1 MSEATKEAIKPQLG
15 KDNLK
20 DSVASAPPLKKEE
33 VKEEKTGA
41 AGQRVV
47 DPDYL
52 FLHAPREREFITGS
66 EAAKEAIRRA
76 NVDIAIAYP
85 ITPQSETMQQV
96 GYLYAEG
103 YLKDYYRAEEEIG
116 AMSAIAGASRSGV
129 RCLTA
134 TAGPGLMRGME
145 AIVSWPGAR
154 LPSVLLVMCRVVNTP
169 LAIQPDN
176 VEIAY
181 LLNAGGIV
189 LHGEGQQDFY
199 DFPLVGFMVG
209 EKPEV
214 TLPVA
219 VAVDGFFVTHARGW
233 VSMPAQDIKL
243 PPRDCYHEAVPMMDN
258 ENPPIRIS
266 RDAPIQKSNF
276 ISYQMH
282 ASWQQEVWAA
292 QERAKKWLHRWLGGL
307 IEVINPTAKT
317 MIVASGAAV
326 SQSREAVRQA
336 EEQGLDVGLIKVK
349 SLRPFP
355 AKELDEAL
363 DHADRIIVP
372 EFNYIGWLS
381 REIKSSIRR
390 SDRVISGPRVFGG
403 MTMPTEL
410 ILEVITG
417 SKESNPNNPNR

>member
-1 MSEATKEAIKPQLG
+1 MAETLEEDVKTNPQG
-15 KDNLK
+15 D
-20 DSVASAPPLKKEE
+20 VISAAPTPPKVET
-33 VKEEKTGA
+33 EKGA
-41 AGQRVV
+41 AAQRVV

-52 FLHAPREREFITGS
+52 ILQAPREKTFITGS
-66 EAAKEAIRRA
+66 EAAKEAIRRS
-76 NVDIAIAYP
+76 NVDIAISYP

-103 YLKDYYRAEEEIG
+103 YLKDYYRAEEEYG
-116 AMSAIAGASRSGV
+116 VMSAIAGASRSGV

-134 TAGPGLMRGME
+134 TAGPGLMRGIE
-145 AIVSWPGAR
+145 AIASWPGAR
-154 LPSVLLVMCRVVNTP
+154 TPAMLLVMCRVINTP

-176 VEIAY
+176 IELSY
-181 LLNAGGIV
+181 LLNTGLIV
-189 LHGEGQQDFY
+189 LHAENQQDFY
-199 DFPLVGFMVG
+199 DYPIIGYMVG

-233 VSMPAQDIKL
+233 VRLPSADIKL
-243 PPRDCYHEAVPMMDN
+243 PPRACYHEAVPMMDN

-282 ASWQQEVWAA
+282 ASWQQETWAA
-292 QERAKKWLHRWLGGL
+292 AERSRKWLKRWLGGL
-307 IEVINPTAKT
+307 VEVVNPTAKT

-336 EEQGLDVGLIKVK
+336 TEQGSDIGLIKVK

-355 AKELDEAL
+355 HQELIEAL
-363 DHADRIIVP
+363 DHAEKIVIP
-372 EFNYIGWLS
+372 EFNYPGWLAKEVKNVIP
-381 REIKSSIRR
+381 RTE
-390 SDRVISGPRVFGG
+390 RVISGPRVFGG
-403 MTMPTEL
+403 MSMPTEL
-410 ILEVITG
+410 LLEYVLEG
-417 SKESNPNNPNR
+417 KKH

>member
-1 MSEATKEAIKPQLG
+1 MS
-15 KDNLK
+15 
-20 DSVASAPPLKKEE
+20 EE
-33 VKEEKTGA
+33 VKETTEPHVRRDDPRTDVISDPPPEAEEVEKEKKGA
-41 AGQRVV
+41 AAQRVV

-52 FLHAPREREFITGS
+52 FLEAPRERQYITGS
-66 EAAKEAIRRA
+66 EAAKESIRRA

-103 YLKDYYRAEEEIG
+103 YIKDYYRGEEEIG
-116 AMSAIAGASRSGV
+116 VMSAVAGASRAGV
-129 RCLTA
+129 RVLTA
-134 TAGPGLMRGME
+134 TAGPGLMRGIE
-145 AIVSWPGAR
+145 AIVAWPGGR
-154 LPSVLLVMCRVVNTP
+154 LPSMLLVMCRVVNAP

-176 VEIAY
+176 VEISY

-189 LHGEGQQDFY
+189 LHGENQQDFY
-199 DFPLVGFMVG
+199 DYPLIGFMVG

-233 VSMPAQDIKL
+233 VSMPAEDIKL

-258 ENPPIRIS
+258 ENPPIRIA
-266 RDAPIQKSNF
+266 RDSPIQKSNF

-282 ASWQQEVWAA
+282 AAWQQEIWAA
-292 QERAKKWLHRWLGGL
+292 QERARKWLDRWLGGL
-307 IEVINPTAKT
+307 IEVVNPKAKT

-326 SQSREAVRQA
+326 SQGREAVRQA
-336 EEQGLDVGLIKVK
+336 TEQGLDVGLIKIK

-355 AKELDEAL
+355 TQELNEAL
-363 DHADRIIVP
+363 AHAEKIVVP
-372 EFNYIGWLS
+372 EFNYVGWLAK
-381 REIKSSIRR
+381 EIKVAIDRA
-390 SDRVISGPRVFGG
+390 DRVICGPRVFGG

-410 ILEVITG
+410 ILETI
-417 SKESNPNNPNR
+417 KASN

>member
-1 MSEATKEAIKPQLG
+1 MSEGLG
-15 KDNLK
+15 
-20 DSVASAPPLKKEE
+20 EE
-33 VKEEKTGA
+33 VKTNPQGDVITATPAPPKEKKGA
-41 AGQRVV
+41 AAQRVV

-52 FLHAPREREFITGS
+52 FLQAPREKTFITGS

-76 NVDIAIAYP
+76 NVDVAISYP

-103 YLKDYYRAEEEIG
+103 YVKDYYRGEEEYG
-116 AMSAIAGASRSGV
+116 VMSAIAGASRSGV

-134 TAGPGLMRGME
+134 TAGPGLMRGLE
-145 AIVSWPGAR
+145 VISSWPGGR
-154 LPSVLLVMCRVVNTP
+154 LPCVLLVMCRVINAP

-176 VEIAY
+176 VELSY
-181 LLNAGGIV
+181 LLNTGCLLFHA
-189 LHGEGQQDFY
+189 ENQQDFY
-199 DFPLVGFMVG
+199 DYALAAFMIG

-233 VSMPAQDIKL
+233 VSLPAADLKL

-282 ASWQQEVWAA
+282 ASWQQEIWAA
-292 QERAKKWLHRWLGGL
+292 QERSRKWIERWLGGL
-307 IEVINPTAKT
+307 VEVVNPKAKI

-336 EEQGLDVGLIKVK
+336 AEQGLEVGLLKIKSV
-349 SLRPFP
+349 RPFP
-355 AKELDEAL
+355 AEEVRAAL
-363 DHADRIIVP
+363 DHAEKIIVP
-372 EFNYIGWLS
+372 EFNYVGWLAK
-381 REIKSSIRR
+381 EVKATIRG
-390 SDRVISGPRVFGG
+390 SERVISGPRVFGG
-403 MTMPTEL
+403 MSMPTEL
-410 ILEVITG
+410 ILEYITG
-417 SKESNPNNPNR
+417 TPNVR

>member
-1 MSEATKEAIKPQLG
+1 MSEGLG
-15 KDNLK
+15 
-20 DSVASAPPLKKEE
+20 EE
-33 VKEEKTGA
+33 VKTNPQGDVITAAPAPPKEGAKKGA
-41 AGQRVV
+41 AAQRVV

-52 FLHAPREREFITGS
+52 FLQAPREKTFITGS

-76 NVDIAIAYP
+76 NVDVAISYP

-103 YLKDYYRAEEEIG
+103 YLKDYYRGEEEYG
-116 AMSAIAGASRSGV
+116 VMSAIAGASRSGV

-134 TAGPGLMRGME
+134 TAGPGLMRGLE
-145 AIVSWPGAR
+145 VISSWPGGR
-154 LPSVLLVMCRVVNTP
+154 LPCVLLIMCRVINAP

-176 VEIAY
+176 VELSY
-181 LLNAGGIV
+181 MLNSGCI
-189 LHGEGQQDFY
+189 LFHGENQQDFY
-199 DFPLVGFMVG
+199 DYSLAAFMIG
-209 EKPEV
+209 EKAEV

-233 VSMPAQDIKL
+233 VSLPAADIKL

-282 ASWQQEVWAA
+282 ASWQQEIWAA
-292 QERAKKWLHRWLGGL
+292 QERSRKWISRWLGGL
-307 IEVINPTAKT
+307 VEVVNPKAKI

-336 EEQGLDVGLIKVK
+336 AEQGIEVGLVKIK

-355 AKELDEAL
+355 SQELIEATE
-363 DHADRIIVP
+363 HAEKILVP
-372 EFNYIGWLS
+372 EFNYVGWLAK
-381 REIKSSIRR
+381 EVKSTIGRNE
-390 SDRVISGPRVFGG
+390 RVISGPRVFGG
-403 MTMPTEL
+403 MSMPTEL
-410 ILEVITG
+410 ILEYILGT
-417 SKESNPNNPNR
+417 KTR

>member
-1 MSEATKEAIKPQLG
+1 MSEGLG
-15 KDNLK
+15 
-20 DSVASAPPLKKEE
+20 EE
-33 VKEEKTGA
+33 VKTNPQGDVITAAPAPSKEAKKGA
-41 AGQRVV
+41 AAQRIV

-52 FLHAPREREFITGS
+52 FLQAPREKTFITGS

-76 NVDIAIAYP
+76 NVDVAISYP

-103 YLKDYYRAEEEIG
+103 YVKDYYRGEEEYG
-116 AMSAIAGASRSGV
+116 VMSAIAGASRSGV
-129 RCLTA
+129 RCLSA
-134 TAGPGLMRGME
+134 TAGPGLMRGLE
-145 AIVSWPGAR
+145 VISSWPGGR
-154 LPSVLLVMCRVVNTP
+154 LPAVLLIMCRVINAP

-176 VEIAY
+176 VELSY
-181 LLNAGGIV
+181 MLNTGCLLFHAEN
-189 LHGEGQQDFY
+189 QQDFY
-199 DFPLVGFMVG
+199 DYALAAFMIG

-233 VSMPAQDIKL
+233 VSLPAADIKL

-282 ASWQQEVWAA
+282 ASWQQEIWAA
-292 QERAKKWLHRWLGGL
+292 QERSRKWIDRWLGGL
-307 IEVINPTAKT
+307 IEVVNPKAKI

-336 EEQGLDVGLIKVK
+336 AEQGIEVGLVK
-349 SLRPFP
+349 IRSIRPFP
-355 AKELDEAL
+355 ADEIKAAL
-363 DHADRIIVP
+363 DHAEKILVP
-372 EFNYIGWLS
+372 EFNYVGWLAK
-381 REIKSSIRR
+381 EVKSTIRG
-390 SDRVISGPRVFGG
+390 SERVISGPRVFGG
-403 MTMPTEL
+403 MSMPTEL
-410 ILEVITG
+410 ILEYITG
-417 SKESNPNNPNR
+417 TPNRR

>member
-1 MSEATKEAIKPQLG
+1 MADGVKEAAEHQVRQDDPRAHVLSPPPPKP
-15 KDNLK
+15 
-20 DSVASAPPLKKEE
+20 EE
-33 VKEEKTGA
+33 IEEEKKGA
-41 AGQRVV
+41 AEQRVV

-52 FLHAPREREFITGS
+52 FLQAPRKREFITGS

-103 YLKDYYRAEEEIG
+103 YIKDYYRGEEEIG
-116 AMSAIAGASRSGV
+116 VMSAIAGASRSGV

-134 TAGPGLMRGME
+134 TAGPGLMRGIE
-145 AIVSWPGAR
+145 SIVSWPGGR
-154 LPSVLLVMCRVVNTP
+154 LPSVLLVMCRVVNCP

-176 VEIAY
+176 VEISY

-189 LHGEGQQDFY
+189 LHGENQQDFY
-199 DFPLVGFMVG
+199 DYPLVAFMVG

-233 VSMPAQDIKL
+233 VSMPSPNIKL

-292 QERAKKWLHRWLGGL
+292 QERAKRWLSRWLGGL
-307 IEVINPTAKT
+307 IEVVNPKAKT

-326 SQSREAVRQA
+326 SQAREAVRQS
-336 EEQGLDVGLIKVK
+336 EEQGRDVGLVKIK

-355 AKELDEAL
+355 SEELREAL
-363 DHADRIIVP
+363 DHAEKIIIP
-372 EFNYIGWLS
+372 EFNYVGWLAKEVKAVIG
-381 REIKSSIRR
+381 RTE
-390 SDRVISGPRVFGG
+390 RVVDGPRVFGG
-403 MTMPTEL
+403 MSMPTEL
-410 ILEVITG
+410 ILEKIT
-417 SKESNPNNPNR
+417 KTH

>member
-1 MSEATKEAIKPQLG
+1 MADGVNVEKGAEAAVRGDDPRAHVISEKP
-15 KDNLK
+15 
-20 DSVASAPPLKKEE
+20 APPKGEA
-33 VKEEKTGA
+33 KTGA
-41 AGQRVV
+41 AAQRVV

-52 FLHAPREREFITGS
+52 LLDAPRTKEFITGS

-103 YLKDYYRAEEEIG
+103 YIKDYYRGEEEIG
-116 AMSAIAGASRSGV
+116 VMSAVAGASRAGV
-129 RCLTA
+129 RTLTA
-134 TAGPGLMRGME
+134 TAGPGLMRGIE
-145 AIVSWPGAR
+145 SIVSWPGGR
-154 LPSVLLVMCRVVNTP
+154 LPSLLLVMCRVVNAP

-176 VEIAY
+176 VEISY

-189 LHGEGQQDFY
+189 LHGENQQDFY
-199 DFPLVGFMVG
+199 DYPLVGFMVG

-233 VSMPAQDIKL
+233 VSMPAEDIKL
-243 PPRDCYHEAVPMMDN
+243 PPRNCYHEAVPMMDN
-258 ENPPIRIS
+258 ENPPIRIA

-292 QERAKKWLHRWLGGL
+292 QERAKKWLDRWLGGL
-307 IEVINPTAKT
+307 LEIVNPGAKT

-326 SQSREAVRQA
+326 SQGREAVRQGT
-336 EEQGLDVGLIKVK
+336 EQGLDVGLVKVK

-355 AKELDEAL
+355 VDELKAAL
-363 DHADRIIVP
+363 AHAEKIVVP
-372 EFNYIGWLS
+372 EFNYVGWLAKEVKFVVD
-381 REIKSSIRR
+381 RAE
-390 SDRVISGPRVFGG
+390 RVIDGPRVFGG

-410 ILEVITG
+410 ILETITAF
-417 SKESNPNNPNR
+417 K

>member
-1 MSEATKEAIKPQLG
+1 MSDGTKEATTPQLRQ
-15 KDNLK
+15 D
-20 DSVASAPPLKKEE
+20 DPRDRVASPPAPGKEE
-33 VKEEKTGA
+33 IEKEKKGA
-41 AGQRVV
+41 AAQRVV

-52 FLHAPREREFITGS
+52 ILEAPRKKEFITGS
-66 EAAKEAIRRA
+66 EAAKESIRRA

-103 YLKDYYRAEEEIG
+103 YIKDYYRGEEEIG
-116 AMSAIAGASRSGV
+116 VMSAIAGASRSGV

-134 TAGPGLMRGME
+134 TAGPGLMRGLE

-176 VEIAY
+176 VEISY

-189 LHGEGQQDFY
+189 LHGENQQDFY
-199 DFPLVGFMVG
+199 DFPLVAFMVS

-214 TLPVA
+214 TLPAA

-233 VSMPAQDIKL
+233 VSMPAEDIKL

-258 ENPPIRIS
+258 ENPPIRIA

-282 ASWQQEVWAA
+282 ASWQQEIWSA
-292 QERAKKWLHRWLGGL
+292 QERAKKWLDRWLGGL
-307 IEVINPTAKT
+307 IEIVNPTAKT

-326 SQSREAVRQA
+326 SQGREAVRQA
-336 EEQGLDVGLIKVK
+336 GEQGLDVGLIKVK

-355 AKELDEAL
+355 GKELDEAL
-363 DHADRIIVP
+363 DHADKIVVP
-372 EFNYIGWLS
+372 EFNYVGWLS
-381 REIKSSIRR
+381 KEIKANIKRT
-390 SDRVISGPRVFGG
+390 DRVVGGPRVYGG

-410 ILEVITG
+410 ILETI
-417 SKESNPNNPNR
+417 KDSNER

>member
-1 MSEATKEAIKPQLG
+1 M
-15 KDNLK
+15 KDGVKVDDKAVHQVRK
-20 DSVASAPPLKKEE
+20 DDPRAHVITEKTAPPVEESKK
-33 VKEEKTGA
+33 GA
-41 AGQRVV
+41 AAQRVV
-47 DPDYL
+47 DPDYI
-52 FLHAPREREFITGS
+52 FLEAPRKKEFITGS

-103 YLKDYYRAEEEIG
+103 YIKDYYRAEEEMG
-116 AMSAIAGASRSGV
+116 VMGAIAGASRAGV
-129 RCLTA
+129 RSLTA
-134 TAGPGLMRGME
+134 TAGPGLIRGIE
-145 AIVSWPGAR
+145 QIAAWPGGR
-154 LPSVLLVMCRVVNTP
+154 LPSVLLIMCRVVNCP

-176 VEIAY
+176 VEISY
-181 LLNAGGIV
+181 ILNTGGIV
-189 LHGEGQQDFY
+189 LHGENQQDFY
-199 DFPLVGFMVG
+199 DYALAAFMIG

-233 VSMPAQDIKL
+233 VSMPSEDIKL
-243 PPRDCYHEAVPMMDN
+243 PPRDCYHESVPMMDN

-292 QERAKKWLHRWLGGL
+292 QERAKKWIARWLDGL
-307 IEVINPTAKT
+307 IEIVNPKAKT

-336 EEQGLDVGLIKVK
+336 GEMGLDVGLVKIK

-355 AKELDEAL
+355 SQELIEAL
-363 DHADRIIVP
+363 DHAKRIIIP
-372 EFNYIGWLS
+372 EFNYVGWLAK
-381 REIKSSIRR
+381 EVKSTIGRNE
-390 SDRVISGPRVFGG
+390 RVLDGPRVFGG
-403 MTMPTEL
+403 MSMPTEL
-410 ILEVITG
+410 ILEKI
-417 SKESNPNNPNR
+417 KNAN